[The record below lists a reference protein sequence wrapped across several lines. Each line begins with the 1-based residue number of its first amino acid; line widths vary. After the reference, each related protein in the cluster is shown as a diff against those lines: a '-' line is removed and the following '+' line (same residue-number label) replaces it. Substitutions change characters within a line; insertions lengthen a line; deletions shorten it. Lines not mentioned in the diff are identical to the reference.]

1 MALSQFDIQNLMRAG
16 TLQLQ
21 SLPPL
26 SLYIHLPWCIKKC
39 PYCDFNSH
47 EQKGNELSTQDQKTY
62 IDALICDLDQSLGLI
77 WGRKVQSIFIGGGT
91 PSLFNPEVID
101 FLLSQIRSRLPLV
114 ADCEITLEA
123 NPGTFEKDRFR
134 SFKQA
139 GINRLSIGVQSFN
152 DNNLKSLGRVH
163 NAQQAI
169 EAVQEASVHFET
181 FNIDLMYALP
191 NQDLKAL
198 ALDLQQALSFKPP
211 HLSIYHLTLEPN
223 TYFAKYPP
231 KNLPSDDS
239 AYDMLDLIT
248 EITEK
253 AGLER
258 YEVSAFAKK
267 NHPCFHNLNYWKFGD
282 YLGIGAGA
290 HSKLSFPH
298 RIIRQIRVREPKL
311 YIEKAQGHDCIAK
324 HEEVNR
330 KNLPFEFMLG
340 ALRLKKGFDLK
351 TYSERTGLPLS
362 SIHNALKTA
371 EEKTLIVVDGNHL
384 KPTTL
389 GFDFLNDLQSLF
401 L

>member
-1 MALSQFDIQNLMRAG
+1 MSNDERPLALSPVDVQNLMRAG

-62 IDALICDLDQSLGLI
+62 IDALISDLDQSLGLI

-223 TYFAKYPP
+223 TYC
-231 KNLPSDDS
+231 PSAS
-239 AYDMLDLIT
+239 
-248 EITEK
+248 K
-253 AGLER
+253 
-258 YEVSAFAKK
+258 VS
-267 NHPCFHNLNYWKFGD
+267 
-282 YLGIGAGA
+282 
-290 HSKLSFPH
+290 
-298 RIIRQIRVREPKL
+298 
-311 YIEKAQGHDCIAK
+311 
-324 HEEVNR
+324 
-330 KNLPFEFMLG
+330 M
-340 ALRLKKGFDLK
+340 
-351 TYSERTGLPLS
+351 
-362 SIHNALKTA
+362 
-371 EEKTLIVVDGNHL
+371 
-384 KPTTL
+384 TTI
-389 GFDFLNDLQSLF
+389 
-401 L
+401 

>member
-1 MALSQFDIQNLMRAG
+1 
-16 TLQLQ
+16 
-21 SLPPL
+21 
-26 SLYIHLPWCIKKC
+26 
-39 PYCDFNSH
+39 
-47 EQKGNELSTQDQKTY
+47 
-62 IDALICDLDQSLGLI
+62 
-77 WGRKVQSIFIGGGT
+77 
-91 PSLFNPEVID
+91 
-101 FLLSQIRSRLPLV
+101 
-114 ADCEITLEA
+114 
-123 NPGTFEKDRFR
+123 
-134 SFKQA
+134 
-139 GINRLSIGVQSFN
+139 
-152 DNNLKSLGRVH
+152 
-163 NAQQAI
+163 
-169 EAVQEASVHFET
+169 
-181 FNIDLMYALP
+181 MYALP

-330 KNLPFEFMLG
+330 KSLPFEFMLG